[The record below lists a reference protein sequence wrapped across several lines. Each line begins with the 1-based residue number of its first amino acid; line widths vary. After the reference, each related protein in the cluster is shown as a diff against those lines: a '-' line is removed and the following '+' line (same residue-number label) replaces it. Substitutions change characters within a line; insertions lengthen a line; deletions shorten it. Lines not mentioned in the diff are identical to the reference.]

1 MQAHANSTVSPLQPH
16 PASYAADTA
25 AAGQPSQ
32 GEEDNPLRLL
42 LREIVR
48 DEFEGELQRRL
59 DDDLRRMVRSEIA
72 AALTEALTRRSR
84 A

>member
-16 PASYAADTA
+16 PPSYAADTA